1 MSAALHG
8 ASIRRTT
15 RATRH
20 GDWQTRAIT
29 TYHQAHGQATTRMQ
43 ADLIVRIHRLTGRLL
58 ATESIFVERDACLAT
73 VVVDGTCF
81 RLQQQDLIVL
91 RPCAWCGIGYFESP
105 AITSLAEL
113 GYALSVWQPLHPGCQ
128 PEDPLD

>member
-1 MSAALHG
+1 MSAELHE

-20 GDWQTRAIT
+20 SDWQTHAIT
-29 TYHQAHGQATTRMQ
+29 TYHQAQGQATTRMQ
-43 ADLIVRIHRLTGRLL
+43 ANLTAQIHRLTGRML

-81 RLQQQDLIVL
+81 RLQQQNLVVL
-91 RPCAWCGIGYFESP
+91 RPCAWCGIGHFESP

-113 GYALSVWQPLHPGCQ
+113 GYALSVWQPLHLGCQ
-128 PEDPLD
+128 PEDPLG